1 MLHSLFDFV
10 LSNELKTKEVPL
22 AADLKTAG
30 KLADINF
37 FSDKLAAIGPKYG
50 YFCKANKSY
59 LIVKK
64 MPKRCKDHVY

>member
-1 MLHSLFDFV
+1 MLHSLLDFV
-10 LSNELKTKEVPL
+10 LTNELKTKEVAL

-30 KLADINF
+30 KLADIKI

-59 LIVKK
+59 LILKK